1 MNIDITALQS
11 LLSMLTLEGLKQLVY
26 LVAPDFNFDVKWY
39 TVILPAL
46 GLLVLPV
53 ASYLAGGAFDFSVW
67 TNDAVRQTLLL
78 MVTALG
84 AMFGY
89 NTALK
94 PFKMAVATYNLKR
107 QGK

>member
-26 LVAPDFNFDVKWY
+26 MFAPTFEFNVKWY

-53 ASYLAGGAFDFSVW
+53 ASYLAGGALDFSVW

-78 MVTALG
+78 VVTALG

-94 PFKMAVATYNLKR
+94 PFKMAVAAYKLSK
-107 QGK
+107 QAK